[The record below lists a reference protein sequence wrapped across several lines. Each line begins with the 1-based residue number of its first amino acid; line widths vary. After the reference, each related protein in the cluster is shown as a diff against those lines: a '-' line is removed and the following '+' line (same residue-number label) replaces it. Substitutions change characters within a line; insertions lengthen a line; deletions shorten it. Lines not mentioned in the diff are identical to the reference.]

1 MFWLAILET
10 NHDGT
15 VPDEN
20 DLENLI
26 TAYEKLLFTI
36 AIGILGKSYRE
47 DAEECVADAF
57 LGYWRTR
64 QSSGEVENTKAYL
77 AVSVKHLALNRL
89 KKLKKRLYEEITEDV
104 PDFFSLTPE
113 EEVMETENGVI
124 IREVLFSL
132 PPVDREI
139 WLRRYFWCQ
148 PVKEI
153 ARQMGVKPKFV
164 ENRLYVGKKAVRSGL
179 LERHINL

>member
-57 LGYWRTR
+57 LGYWRIR

-113 EEVMETENGVI
+113 EEVMET
-124 IREVLFSL
+124 
-132 PPVDREI
+132 
-139 WLRRYFWCQ
+139 
-148 PVKEI
+148 
-153 ARQMGVKPKFV
+153 
-164 ENRLYVGKKAVRSGL
+164 
-179 LERHINL
+179 